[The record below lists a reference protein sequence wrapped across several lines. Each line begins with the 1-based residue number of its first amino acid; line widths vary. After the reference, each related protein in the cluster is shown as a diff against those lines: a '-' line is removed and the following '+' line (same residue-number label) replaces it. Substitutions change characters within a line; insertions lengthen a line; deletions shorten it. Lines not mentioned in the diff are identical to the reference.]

1 MKLIDQIKELDDYN
15 LIELHNAHC
24 EESNHM
30 DNYIHLNDEE
40 FFETYFTKAID
51 AIRACSFGDYRYHD
65 DFVQFNG
72 YANLETFNNPSK
84 HVDHDELTEWVRADD
99 LYHEYELLPTRI
111 CEVTDE
117 EMTEGYF
124 FEHAGIWIK
133 DKEQAIEYI
142 KGELKDS
149 LDEILE
155 ELEQEEFKDDEELLS
170 CAYEADLYLWT
181 EVD

>member
-1 MKLIDQIKELDDYN
+1 MKLIDQIRELDDYN
-15 LIELHNAHC
+15 LIELHNAYC
-24 EESNHM
+24 EASQS
-30 DNYIHLNDEE
+30 DDQIHRNDEE

-51 AIRACSFGDYRYHD
+51 AIRAAHFGVYEYHH

-72 YANLETFNNPSK
+72 YANLESFDYPSQK
-84 HVDHDELTEWVRADD
+84 VDFDELTEWVRADD

-111 CEVTDE
+111 CEVTGE

-124 FEHAGIWIK
+124 FEDAGIWIK
-133 DKEQAIEYI
+133 DKEQAVEYI
-142 KGELKDS
+142 KGELQDS

-155 ELEQEEFKDDEELLS
+155 ELEQEEFKDDEHLLE
-170 CAYEADLYLWT
+170 CACEADLCIWT